1 MNAFSLIEQLSILH
15 DPRQSWK
22 VTHKLSD
29 ILLLTICAVIA
40 GAEGWED
47 IADFG
52 EDRLDWLRNYGDFDH
67 GAPSDDTIARA
78 VSVVNPKKFQK
89 CFIDWMKACHEIT
102 DGDVIAVDGKT
113 VKSSYDKSWV
123 FR

>member
-47 IADFG
+47 IADF
-52 EDRLDWLRNYGDFDH
+52 RH
-67 GAPSDDTIARA
+67 GAPSDDTIASA
-78 VSVVNPKKFQK
+78 AS
-89 CFIDWMKACHEIT
+89 C
-102 DGDVIAVDGKT
+102 
-113 VKSSYDKSWV
+113 
-123 FR
+123 

>member
-1 MNAFSLIEQLSILH
+1 MNASSLIEQLSILH
-15 DPRQSWK
+15 DHRQSWK
-22 VTHKLSD
+22 VIHKHSD

-52 EDRLDWLRNYGDFDH
+52 EDRLDWLRNYGDFEH

-89 CFIDWMKACHEIT
+89 CFIDWMKACHEVN
-102 DGDVIAVDGKT
+102 DGDVDCHRRQDCQKLI
-113 VKSSYDKSWV
+113 
-123 FR
+123 